1 MIPVSTDPFLSVY
14 FKTTSDFSVFF
25 KSFPNF
31 LLSNSNSSPFTIR
44 TSSDCRN
51 AKKWKEEDEKRK
63 GIDDFTEEE
72 LSILPSWKQD
82 RAMKVTRDAL
92 VKSQCSLIE
101 AANIMFERDMKRNLE
116 EAQSKLESGEITEE
130 DFEKIRE
137 FLKRQEELRTKEIRE
152 LEDKNK
158 EKIRQFDKDWEDMK
172 IRLQEIKKSS
182 HQS

>member
-1 MIPVSTDPFLSVY
+1 
-14 FKTTSDFSVFF
+14 
-25 KSFPNF
+25 
-31 LLSNSNSSPFTIR
+31 
-44 TSSDCRN
+44 
-51 AKKWKEEDEKRK
+51 
-63 GIDDFTEEE
+63 
-72 LSILPSWKQD
+72 
-82 RAMKVTRDAL
+82 MKVTRDAL
-92 VKSQCSLIE
+92 VKSQCSFNE
-101 AANIMFERDMKRNLE
+101 AGNIMFERDMKRNLE

-137 FLKRQEELRTKEIRE
+137 FLKRQEELWPKEIRE